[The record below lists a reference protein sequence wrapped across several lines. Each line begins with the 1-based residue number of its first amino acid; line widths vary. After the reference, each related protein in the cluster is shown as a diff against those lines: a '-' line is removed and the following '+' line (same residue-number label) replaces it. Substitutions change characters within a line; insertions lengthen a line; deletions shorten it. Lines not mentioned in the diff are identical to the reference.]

1 MTFWEIKDHGEVN
14 CSQGTQSAPQRCQ
27 PSSQDKVHHFYT
39 VLCMR
44 QCSEPTIKTETSSE
58 IQPHFIELTESNFC
72 LWLGKWQ
79 YEISQLIRCW

>member
-1 MTFWEIKDHGEVN
+1 MTFWEIKDHD
-14 CSQGTQSAPQRCQ
+14 SQSAPQRCK

-58 IQPHFIELTESNFC
+58 IQPHVRELTESNFY
-72 LWLGKWQ
+72 LWLGKYTQ
-79 YEISQLIRCW
+79 EMAV

>member
-1 MTFWEIKDHGEVN
+1 MTFWEIKDHEEVN
-14 CSQGTQSAPQRCQ
+14 CSQGTQSAPQRCK
-27 PSSQDKVHHFYT
+27 PISQDKVHHFYT

-72 LWLGKWQ
+72 LCLGKYTQ
-79 YEISQLIRCW
+79 EMAV